1 MRVASRSSARKAGE
15 DRTCTCPLAPAALR
29 PIARIDSNAQIHCP
43 GWPSRSIPETGCGYP
58 AGRMGERLAVYAAVS
73 HTVASHDRV
82 QSSAERILT
91 GSSITSLTCHNTCFF
106 REIPGTLIMN
116 LSVHQHPEYLAC

>member
-43 GWPSRSIPETGCGYP
+43 GPHGQYRRLGVDIRPEGWVRGSACTQLSLTP
-58 AGRMGERLAVYAAVS
+58 LLHMIA
-73 HTVASHDRV
+73 
-82 QSSAERILT
+82 SSAERILT